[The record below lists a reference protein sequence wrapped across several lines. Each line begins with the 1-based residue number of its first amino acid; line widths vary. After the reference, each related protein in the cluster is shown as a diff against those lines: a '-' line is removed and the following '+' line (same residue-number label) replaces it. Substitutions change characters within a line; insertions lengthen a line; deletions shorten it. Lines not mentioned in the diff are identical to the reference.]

1 MTQIIEVI
9 VSRTG
14 TTQVQTK
21 GFAGNSC
28 QQASRFLEAA
38 LGKVASRELTA
49 EYHVTQVSQ
58 QNQVGQRQ

>member
-1 MTQIIEVI
+1 MIQTIEVI
-9 VSRTG
+9 VSPTG

-38 LGKVASRELTA
+38 LGKVASQELTA

-58 QNQVGQRQ
+58 QNQVDQR